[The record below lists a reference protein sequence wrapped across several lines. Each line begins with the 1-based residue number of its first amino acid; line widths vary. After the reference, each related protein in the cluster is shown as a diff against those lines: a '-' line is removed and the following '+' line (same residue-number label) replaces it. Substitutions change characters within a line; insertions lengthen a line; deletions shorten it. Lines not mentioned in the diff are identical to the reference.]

1 MISLDELK
9 ELRFQNFLKEVENRL
24 IDSIRLLPSE
34 SLTLKILKVKL
45 NDSCNKVYTRP
56 QSFYTV
62 TSDELINLVD
72 ILKEKGYSVEVKT
85 DEKGGSISISGWL

>member
-9 ELRFQNFLKEVENRL
+9 ELRFQNFLDEVENRL

-34 SLTLKILKVKL
+34 SLTLKVLKVKL
-45 NDSCNKVYTRP
+45 NDSCVQVYTRP
-56 QSFYTV
+56 QSFYKV
-62 TSDELINLVD
+62 TSDELNNLVN

-85 DEKGGSISISGWL
+85 DEKGDSISISGWL